1 MADLKT
7 KYLGLNLKNPL
18 VAGASPFA
26 HHLDLVK
33 QLEDNGVSAIVMY
46 SLFEEEITHESLRL
60 DYFLNKGTES
70 QPEAQTYLV
79 EPPEILSFADRYI
92 AQLQRIKEAVE
103 IPVIASLNGTS
114 IGGWIK
120 LAQQLQAAGADA
132 LELNIYSMI
141 IDPQITCDQVEKS
154 YINLIEEVCKSINL
168 PVTVKLS
175 PYLTALPH
183 FLARAYKAGAEGF
196 VLFNRFMQPDF
207 DIQSLDIIRKAPLS
221 SSADLSLPA
230 RWIAIA
236 SAQLKAD
243 FALSGGVHTAEDMVR
258 GVMAGANV
266 TYVVSEFLQHG
277 IGAAATMLRNFND
290 WMDRNGYDSVKQM
303 RGVLRYDKVPNATVY
318 ERANYISSLKSFD
331 EKVL

>member
-7 KYLGLNLKNPL
+7 TYLGLNLKNPL

-26 HHLDLVK
+26 NHLDLVK
-33 QLEDNGVSAIVMY
+33 QLEDNGVSAIVMN

-79 EPPEILSFADRYI
+79 EPPEILSVADRYI
-92 AQLQRIKEAVE
+92 AKLQRIKEAVE

-114 IGGWIK
+114 MGGWIK

-132 LELNIYSMI
+132 LELNIYSLV
-141 IDPQITCDQVEKS
+141 IDPQITCDQIEKS
-154 YINLIEEVCKSINL
+154 YISLIEEVCKSINP

-175 PYLTALPH
+175 PYLTTLPH
-183 FLARAYKAGAEGF
+183 FLARAYKAGAVGF

-258 GVMAGANV
+258 GIMAGANV
-266 TYVVSEFLQHG
+266 TYVVSEFLQRG

-290 WMDRNGYDSVKQM
+290 WMDQNGYDSIKQM
-303 RGVLRYDKVPNATVY
+303 RGTLRYDKVPNATAY

>member
-1 MADLKT
+1 MAELKT
-7 KYLGLNLKNPL
+7 TYLGLNLKNPL

-26 HHLDLVK
+26 HHIDLVK
-33 QLEDNGVSAIVMY
+33 QLEDCGVSAIVMN
-46 SLFEEEITHESLRL
+46 SLFEEEIAHESLEL

-79 EPPEILSFADRYI
+79 EPAEIHSVADRYLM
-92 AQLQRIKEAVE
+92 QLQRIKEAVE

-114 IGGWIK
+114 LGGWIK
-120 LAQQLQAAGADA
+120 LAERIQAAGADA
-132 LELNIYSMI
+132 LELNIYSLVA
-141 IDPQITCDQVEKS
+141 DPLLNSEQVEKN
-154 YINLIEEVCKSINL
+154 YINLIQEVCKSVSI

-175 PYLTALPH
+175 PYLTTLPH

-207 DIQSLDIIRKAPLS
+207 DIQSLDIVRKAPLS
-221 SSADLSLPA
+221 TSADLSLPA

-236 SAQLKAD
+236 SAQLNAD
-243 FALSGGVHTAEDMVR
+243 FALSGGVHTGQDMVR
-258 GVMAGANV
+258 AVMAGAKV

-277 IGAAATMLRNFND
+277 IGRAAALLTDFNA
-290 WMDRNGYDSVKQM
+290 WMDSNGYESVEQM
-303 RGVLRYDKVPNATVY
+303 RGTLRLDKVPNPGAY
-318 ERANYISSLKSFD
+318 ERANYISALKSFD

>member
-1 MADLKT
+1 MANLQT
-7 KYLGLNLKNPL
+7 TYLGLTLKNPL
-18 VAGASPFA
+18 VSGASPFA

-33 QLEDNGVSAIVMY
+33 QLEDNGISAIVMY
-46 SLFEEEITHESLRL
+46 SLFEEEIIHESLRL

-79 EPPEILSFADRYI
+79 EPPEIHSIVDRYI
-92 AQLQRIKEAVE
+92 THLQRIKDAVE

-114 IGGWIK
+114 MGGWIE

-132 LELNIYSMI
+132 LELNIYSLVA
-141 IDPQITCDQVEKS
+141 DPQVPCEQIEKG
-154 YINLIEEVCKSINL
+154 YINLITEVCKRVSL

-183 FLARAYKAGAEGF
+183 FLARAQKAGAEGF

-207 DIQSLDIIRKAPLS
+207 DIQSLDVIRKAPLS

-243 FALSGGVHTAEDMVR
+243 FALSGGVHTAQDMVR
-258 GVMAGANV
+258 GIMAGANV

-277 IGAAATMLRNFND
+277 IGSAATLLRNFND
-290 WMDRNGYDSVKQM
+290 WMDRNGYDSVEQM
-303 RGVLRYDKVPNATVY
+303 RGTLRYDKVPNATAY